1 MRFLRAA
8 SIAFSILL
16 GLSVIAI
23 VASLPSNPPPPP
35 FSLAAPDSYV
45 ERRAVGVVHVHSS
58 YSDGSGSVAD
68 ILRAAKQT
76 GLDFVVLTDHRD
88 PVALRN
94 EGQEY
99 RGGVLLLA
107 GSEVATEG
115 GHVLALDIPDPVLRF
130 GTGPAETLRNISE
143 MGGFAIAAHPYARRA
158 NFAWANWD
166 VSGLTGIELF
176 NFFSGWRRQ
185 SGWSVAIAAA
195 AYPFSPR
202 RALAAGLDWEPRL
215 LEDWDAMLQERDVVA
230 WVGLDAHGH
239 ATLPWG
245 FELPWPS
252 YGSVFEMARN
262 HLILNEPLVGDAVK
276 DRASIYRALKNG
288 SGFMSFDGL
297 ADGSRF
303 RFHAE
308 DGSREWPIGS
318 HIPVDVV
325 EAGSFRLVASVEAPA
340 GTRLRLLKDGTSLVE
355 STDRPL
361 SHPIDGPGIYRVEAI
376 LDSRFV
382 PGRREQP
389 WIVSNPIFV
398 SSVSSGEVA
407 ERRQAPRTESPRHS
421 SAASEEMMSCH
432 PVGEEPWKMA
442 FHAEHDPASRMD
454 EQGALSTGGA
464 FRMEFHLSEPNDDRP
479 YVWCSVA
486 DRTPRDIAGFDAIR
500 FQVRG
505 EDMYRV
511 TVQLRDARAGAS
523 VEDTEWWASSFTTS
537 GEWRDVLLP
546 FEKLRSISE
555 TTDGHLDL
563 DQTRGLFFVL
573 DAGNTRPGTSG
584 LIEVRGLEFCAA
596 EN

>member
-1 MRFLRAA
+1 MRFRSA
-8 SIAFSILL
+8 LL
-16 GLSVIAI
+16 TLFVLLVIAVI
-23 VASLPSNPPPPP
+23 AAIVVVASLPSKPPP
-35 FSLAAPDSYV
+35 SLLADASGSDV
-45 ERRAVGVVHVHSS
+45 ARRAVGVVHAHSC

-68 ILRAAKQT
+68 ILLAANHA

-88 PVALRN
+88 PDALRN

-99 RGGVLLLA
+99 REGVLLLA

-130 GTGPAETLRNISE
+130 STDLTETLRDIDG

-158 NFAWANWD
+158 NFAWADWD

-185 SGWSVAIAAA
+185 GGLRVGIAAA
-195 AYPFSPR
+195 VYPFSPR

-215 LEDWDAMLQERDVVA
+215 FEKWDRMLAERDVVA
-230 WVGLDAHGH
+230 WIGLDAHGRL
-239 ATLPWG
+239 TVPWG
-245 FELPWPS
+245 LQLPWPS
-252 YGSVFEMARN
+252 YRSVFEMARN
-262 HLILNEPLVGDAVK
+262 HLVLDEPLVGDAAK

-288 SGFMSFDGL
+288 KGFMSFDGL

-303 RFHAE
+303 RFYAE
-308 DGSREWPIGS
+308 DGFREWPIGS
-318 HIPVDVV
+318 HVPVELV
-325 EAGSFRLVASVEAPA
+325 ETGSLRLVASVEAPA
-340 GTRLRLLKDGTSLVE
+340 GTRLRLLKNGASLVE
-355 STDRPL
+355 STDRAL
-361 SHPIDGPGIYRVEAI
+361 SLPVDGPGVYRVEAI

-398 SSVSSGEVA
+398 SSSEVA
-407 ERRQAPRTESPRHS
+407 DLRRARRTDLPRLPVAR
-421 SAASEEMMSCH
+421 SAATMICQ

-454 EQGALSTGGA
+454 EQGALSSGDA
-464 FRMEFHLSEPNDDRP
+464 FRMEFHLSEPRGDRP

-486 DRTPRDIAGFDAIR
+486 DRTPRDLAGFDAIR

-511 TVQLRDARAGAS
+511 TVQLRDARSGAS

-537 GEWRDVLLP
+537 GEWRDVVLP

-563 DQTRGLFFVL
+563 GETRGLFFVL

-584 LIEVRGLEFCAA
+584 LIEVRALEFCAA
-596 EN
+596 ED